1 MAMTTCKECK
11 AQISTTAD
19 ACPQCGAKRRKT
31 SGCAMVLAIFFGLLF
46 FSILVAQCTNSSSN
60 QSAAPGTGATS
71 TPNPSENADPAAVF
85 AESKK
90 VVDEVE
96 ARFKKNA
103 ENLKKYYGTAD
114 EVKQATADVIKLAVV
129 KGLYGKSSAAE
140 EKNLAV
146 RAEAVAEKVIL
157 QQRAIY
163 ASAMEEVFVKSG
175 MDVKVSAIGAKKD
188 QLKLSYVLMSRPLVY
203 KFQNEM
209 KINEQAKAVGFKK
222 IIYTDG
228 YDETWTMAL

>member
-1 MAMTTCKECK
+1 
-11 AQISTTAD
+11 
-19 ACPQCGAKRRKT
+19 
-31 SGCAMVLAIFFGLLF
+31 MVLAIFFGLLF

-60 QSAAPGTGATS
+60 QSPAPGTGATS